1 MNLVAST
8 EDREFQAQVKDFIS
22 DHLTDDIRRAGRLA
36 TSVFADP
43 ELTMAWQRILH
54 AKGWAAPHWPVEY
67 GGTGWTLSQRA
78 IFAEALINAD
88 APPLIPM
95 GLMMCG
101 PCLIGY
107 GTDTQKNELLPRIL
121 SGEDFWCQGYSEPDA
136 GSDLVSLRT
145 SAIRDGDDYIINGSK
160 IWTTYAHH
168 ANKMFCLVRTCKESK
183 PQSGISFLLLDMN
196 LPGISVRPIIG
207 LDEAPEQCEV
217 FFENVRVPASQLVGQ
232 ENQGWTVAKYLLVF
246 ERGGLEYAP
255 VLSVQLAKIRQMAQR
270 QNTADRK
277 TLWQQES
284 FQLNFARCQR
294 DIQALEFTEKRIK
307 SALSSGGNP
316 GALSSMTK
324 VIGTELQQKLT
335 ELALS
340 CLGAQA
346 LIWQPDALV
355 PSQPAQPLGPEYAV
369 TAVPHYL
376 NTRATSIYGGS
387 NEVQRNIIAKMV
399 LGL

>member
-1 MNLVAST
+1 MNLNAALEYRQFLAEVN
-8 EDREFQAQVKDFIS
+8 DFLA
-22 DHLTDDIRRAGRLA
+22 DHLTAEIRRAGQLA

-43 ELTMAWQRILH
+43 ELVMAWQRILH
-54 AKGWAAPHWPVEY
+54 RQGWAAPHWPKEH
-67 GGTGWTLSQRA
+67 GGTGWNLSQRA
-78 IFAEALINAD
+78 IFAEALIKAD

-107 GTDTQKNELLPRIL
+107 GSEKQKAELLPRIL
-121 SGEDFWCQGYSEPDA
+121 SGDDFWCQGYSEPNA

-145 SAIRDGDDYIINGSK
+145 SAVREGDYYRINGSK

-168 ANKMFCLVRTCKESK
+168 ANKIFCLVRTSKNAK
-183 PQSGISFLLLDMN
+183 PQAGISFLLINMDT
-196 LPGISVRPIIG
+196 PGITVRPIIG
-207 LDEAPEQCEV
+207 LDELPEQCEV
-217 FFENVRVPASQLVGQ
+217 FFDNVMVPVNQLVGE
-232 ENQGWTVAKYLLVF
+232 ENDGWSVAKYLLVF

-255 VLSVQLAKIRQMAQR
+255 MLKVQLSKIQQIAKQQ
-270 QNTADRK
+270 K
-277 TLWQQES
+277 TSTGLVLEKDEL
-284 FQLNFARCQR
+284 FQLSYQRCER
-294 DIQALEFTEKRIK
+294 DITALEFTEQRIK
-307 SALSSGGNP
+307 SALGSGQNP

-324 VIGTELQQKLT
+324 IIGTELQQKLT

-340 CLGAQA
+340 CLGHQA
-346 LIWQPDALV
+346 LIWQPEALV
-355 PSQPAQPLGPEYAV
+355 PKAPALPLGPEYAV
-369 TAVPHYL
+369 TAMPHYL